1 MMIFTLLRD
10 ARRGRV
16 LFVAARPPDYFGRY
30 WEFFQTQRQTA
41 GVLFVLLVIRLW
53 LLLLLGYALLLFGCL
68 IN

>member
-16 LFVAARPPDYFGRY
+16 LFVAARPPDYFGCY
-30 WEFFQTQRQTA
+30 WIFQTQRQTA

-53 LLLLLGYALLLFGCL
+53 LLLLLGYALLLFGRL